1 MSGPSVHNISLL
13 ERAYQ
18 MDANVYPE
26 PASVGLAHC
35 VHCGAPLHIG
45 VANCVAC
52 GLPVSVAAGAP
63 TSPPAAA
70 DPATLP
76 AAGDPATPPSAQQDL
91 AIADMTMRTPT
102 AGQAPIAQP
111 PQPTGPMY
119 RCNWCGA
126 MNPAGVDRCAS
137 CNATFPKA
145 EQDDLLNRA
154 SRERVRLAMQDLEEI
169 DRKRSRSFLARLFG

>member
-1 MSGPSVHNISLL
+1 
-13 ERAYQ
+13 

-26 PASVGLAHC
+26 PASMSLAHC
-35 VHCGAPLHIG
+35 VHCGVPLHIG
-45 VANCVAC
+45 VANCVSC

-70 DPATLP
+70 DPAI
-76 AAGDPATPPSAQQDL
+76 AAASDPATPPSAQQDS
-91 AIADMTMRTPT
+91 AIADTTMRAPT
-102 AGQAPIAQP
+102 VVQPPMAQP
-111 PQPTGPMY
+111 LQPTGPMH

-126 MNPAGVDRCAS
+126 MNPAGADRCAS
-137 CNATFPKA
+137 CNATFPKP